1 MQRVGASVASFAR
14 TQEANRARRR
24 CGWSIEKAAE
34 SREGEISEETD
45 GENRDQTKSRF
56 SYSASKG
63 VKPNQR
69 NWSAIFSFEKRSILF
84 LKKIRSKFF
93 LIFDRKQ
100 SFEKGENLK
109 REQKKKEDKTIGRGI
124 GQVLRVDKLMHPS
137 PAFRIGFL

>member
-109 REQKKKEDKTIGRGI
+109 REQKKKR
-124 GQVLRVDKLMHPS
+124 
-137 PAFRIGFL
+137 RIRQSAEGKVRYYGLTS